1 MRSNPPLANS
11 AKAPPCPSL
20 PASAGLVLRSH
31 RKGSNVV
38 RSVPFCVNRWDRPP
52 DDSDAAD
59 NVAERCQAVA
69 SLGGE
74 HPTPFAQSAKALPP
88 RSLLSDRRPDTAEPR
103 PPKTAAERCQA
114 VASLGGEHLNPL
126 AQSAKDH
133 PSLEPTQRPE
143 ARYRGAPPTKTAA
156 ERCRAGASLGGE
168 HQTPRA
174 KRERSSFPK
183 AYSATGGLI
192 PRSPAHQK
200 P

>member
-114 VASLGGEHLNPL
+114 
-126 AQSAKDH
+126 
-133 PSLEPTQRPE
+133 
-143 ARYRGAPPTKTAA
+143 
-156 ERCRAGASLGGE
+156 GASLGGE
-168 HQTPRA
+168 HPTPFAQSA
-174 KRERSSFPK
+174 KALP
-183 AYSATGGLI
+183 
-192 PRSPAHQK
+192 PRSLLSDRRPDAAEPLQRK
-200 P
+200 LQSRECPLLCKKVGPTP